1 VFENKV
7 LRKIFGPQRGQIRAE
22 WRLLHNRALL
32 SLLLIKYYSD
42 NQIMKNKI
50 GRYVACMEERI
61 GAYKV
66 LVEKPEGK
74 RPHGRPRC
82 RWGDNTKMDLQEI
95 GWGSIDWIYMAQD
108 RDRVLALTNAVMN
121 LHVP

>member
-1 VFENKV
+1 VCENRV

-22 WRLLHNRALL
+22 WRILHNAELYDL
-32 SLLLIKYYSD
+32 WSPLLIKYYSG

-61 GAYKV
+61 SANKV

-74 RPHGRPRC
+74 RPHGSPRC
-82 RWGDNTKMDLQEI
+82 RWEYNTKMDVQET
-95 GWGSIDWIYMAQD
+95 GWSSMDWIDLAQD
-108 RDRVLALTNAVMN
+108 RDRLLDLMNAVMN
-121 LHVP
+121 L